1 MILAHPVQDAQR
13 TLTMHT
19 ATLEDRQLKLRPLSE
34 HIGVVIDDHIEDIVA
49 SPALSAA
56 VVEALDRHLML
67 HLHAPEV
74 EPALMAKFSALFGPL
89 NDGPGVC
96 AGDIKGLRI
105 VANYVDAAGN
115 PLPGGADTYTQIWH
129 IDGSAEMKPPA
140 RVVTY
145 TALAAPSRPTTA
157 WINMFKVYESLPE
170 SMKQRIAGLSAIHY
184 ALKGGVDPATLSMV
198 LPLEQRQ
205 KGPQRPLV
213 CRHPANG
220 KTYLHIPHRF
230 DSVIPGLS
238 EAEGLAL
245 LGELWAHVEAS
256 PFRLTETTDSG
267 SCVIMDNC
275 AVVHNRQGWPVTEP
289 RTVWAI
295 TCAGPSPV
303 GATGAA

>member
-1 MILAHPVQDAQR
+1 MEAA
-13 TLTMHT
+13 T
-19 ATLEDRQLKLRPLSE
+19 AELHRLNLRPLSG
-34 HIGVVIDDHIEDIVA
+34 HIGAAIDERIEDIVA

-67 HLHAPEV
+67 HLHAPDAAPEV
-74 EPALMAKFSALFGPL
+74 MAKFSALFGPL

-96 AGDIKGLRI
+96 AGGIKGLRI
-105 VANYVDAAGN
+105 VANYLDATGQ

-129 IDGSAEMKPPA
+129 TDGSSEMKPPA

-157 WINMFKVYESLPE
+157 WINMFKVYESLPDA
-170 SMKQRIAGLSAIHY
+170 MKQRIAGLSAIHY
-184 ALKGGVDPATLSMV
+184 ALKGGVDPASMTMV

-220 KTYLHIPHRF
+220 KVYLHIPHRL
-230 DSVIPGLS
+230 DSIIPGMS
-238 EAEGLAL
+238 EIDSRAL
-245 LGELWAHVEAS
+245 LEELWAHVEAS
-256 PFRLTETTDSG
+256 PCRLTETTDSG
-267 SCVIMDNC
+267 CCVIMDNC
-275 AVVHNRQGWPVTEP
+275 AVVHNRQGWPAIEP

-295 TCAGPSPV
+295 TCAGPAPV
-303 GATGAA
+303 GAVGAT

>member
-1 MILAHPVQDAQR
+1 MDAATAEIQR
-13 TLTMHT
+13 LNV
-19 ATLEDRQLKLRPLSE
+19 RPLGE
-34 HIGVVIDDHIEDIVA
+34 HIGAAIDTPIEDSVA
-49 SPALSAA
+49 NPALSAA
-56 VVEALDRHLML
+56 VVEALDCHLML
-67 HLHAPEV
+67 HLHAPDVAPEV
-74 EPALMAKFSALFGPL
+74 MAKSSALFGPL

-96 AGDIKGLRI
+96 AGGIKGLRI
-105 VANYVDAAGN
+105 VANYLDAAGN
-115 PLPGGADTYTQIWH
+115 PLPGGADTCTQIWH
-129 IDGSAEMKPPA
+129 ADGSADMTPPA

-157 WINMFKVYESLPE
+157 WINMFKVYDSLPA
-170 SMKQRIAGLSAIHY
+170 SLKLRIAGLSAIHY
-184 ALKGGVDPATLSMV
+184 ALKGGVDPATLGMV
-198 LPLEQRQ
+198 LPLAQRQ

-220 KTYLHIPHRF
+220 KTYLHIPHRP
-230 DSVIPGLS
+230 DSIIPGLS
-238 EAEGLAL
+238 EAESRAL
-245 LGELWAHVEAS
+245 LEELWAHVEAS

-303 GATGAA
+303 GATGRR

>member
-1 MILAHPVQDAQR
+1 MQAA
-13 TLTMHT
+13 T
-19 ATLEDRQLKLRPLSE
+19 AAPHRLSIRPLSA
-34 HIGVVIDDHIEDIVA
+34 HIGAAIDDRIEDIVA

-67 HLHAPEV
+67 HLHAPEAAPEV
-74 EPALMAKFSALFGPL
+74 MAKFSALFGPL

-96 AGDIKGLRI
+96 AGGIKGLRI
-105 VANYVDAAGN
+105 VANYLDAAGN

-129 IDGSAEMKPPA
+129 TDGSAEMKPPA

-145 TALAAPSRPTTA
+145 TERAAPSRPTTA
-157 WINMFKVYESLPE
+157 WINMFKVYESLPD
-170 SMKQRIAGLSAIHY
+170 SMKRRIAGLSAIHY

-220 KTYLHIPHRF
+220 KVYLHIPHRL
-230 DSVIPGLS
+230 DSVIPGLGETES
-238 EAEGLAL
+238 RAL
-245 LGELWAHVEAS
+245 LEELWTHVEAS
-256 PFRLTETTDSG
+256 PYRLTETTDSG
-267 SCVIMDNC
+267 SCVVMDNC

-303 GATGAA
+303 GAGVA